1 MDIDKAIQFILD
13 SQARAESEIQAARQK
28 AEEYRQEA
36 KENDRRIEGKLE
48 KLTDLVKMIAE
59 LQLSHQKENERKH
72 AEYELKHAEANEKF
86 TALIAMMDEWI
97 RNRRNGDAS

>member
-59 LQLSHQKENERKH
+59 LQLSHQEENERKH